1 MCVCSYIC
9 IRNLTNPVNESVSHQ
24 QPVDPSTVWGD
35 IWKSL
40 LWSREWM
47 LYPLLRRVSAAI
59 TTKSSPAM
67 ATIDLQIRIL
77 CFDNLL
83 EKMQSIWQFTL
94 TRRWTHMAKSPR
106 VERRELCSPG
116 NDQVQDYSCFRVN
129 NLFQETKNEPK
140 MICTF
145 RLAAFH
151 TIRDV
156 KFRDDLIKWN
166 FSIDTF
172 ISTQYSHYR

>member
-1 MCVCSYIC
+1 
-9 IRNLTNPVNESVSHQ
+9 
-24 QPVDPSTVWGD
+24 
-35 IWKSL
+35 
-40 LWSREWM
+40 
-47 LYPLLRRVSAAI
+47 
-59 TTKSSPAM
+59 M

-83 EKMQSIWQFTL
+83 EKIQSIWQFTL

-106 VERRELCSPG
+106 VERRELCSPE

-156 KFRDDLIKWN
+156 KFRDDLMK
-166 FSIDTF
+166 
-172 ISTQYSHYR
+172 